1 MVRTTQTRIASR
13 SVLGKRRR
21 APSGRAFKRRRFN
34 PSRRRAVTQTTQS
47 GFGRALQFRAR
58 RLSRRA
64 WRNSLW
70 RETRHLTH
78 WRSNEGRSFVMTTQA
93 TAGTST
99 ITIVDALQNLLAP
112 FWQATG
118 GVVPVDS
125 TAAPPTFRND
135 LVIRGGK
142 IGLTF
147 QNSSAGNSVAVEAFL
162 IETSSR
168 ANFALLPAAVP
179 VGWDPSLVAEFS
191 SNIGKIIYRTK
202 FLLEPLACS
211 TIERRLRTRKVDQ
224 EAWNTNGIRPKWI
237 IVARDFSNVTQVGVD
252 VVSYFNISFTGDA
265 A

>member
-78 WRSNEGRSFVMTTQA
+78 WRSNAGSTFVMTTQA
-93 TAGTST
+93 LASQAT
-99 ITIVDALQNLLAP
+99 ITIVDALHTTAGP
-112 FWQATG
+112 FWTAAG
-118 GVVPVDS
+118 GTLPVDS

-135 LVIRGGK
+135 VVLRGGK

-162 IETSSR
+162 IETSNR
-168 ANFALLPAAVP
+168 ANFAGLPAAVA
-179 VGWDPSLVAEFS
+179 VGWDPSLVSEFS
-191 SNIGKIIYRTK
+191 SSIGRIVYRTK

-211 TIERRLRTRKVDQ
+211 TIERRLRTRKIDQ

-252 VVSYFNISFTGDA
+252 VISDFNVSFSGDA